1 MANTSPGEFIRQVR
15 TETNKVAWPTRR
27 ETMMTAVMVIIMT
40 SVLGIFFFGVDLLFR
55 HIVKDL
61 LDFAMTGGIEK
72 LWWIGG
78 VAGLAVIVFLL
89 AKRS

>member
-1 MANTSPGEFIRQVR
+1 MANSSPIEFMNQVKA
-15 TETNKVAWPTRR
+15 ETGKVAWPTRR
-27 ETMMTAVMVIIMT
+27 ETVMTAVMVIIMT

-55 HIVKDL
+55 HVVKDL

-78 VAGLAVIVFLL
+78 VAGIAVIVFLL